1 MNPFGCGV
9 LKEIL
14 PCSFF
19 NAYCFNVTPA
29 FLLSLVVS
37 LREHKANKK
46 STMQGNLA
54 ADFELSLRNQSRIR
68 GSAYNLFRLVQS
80 GALEGIPVM
89 QGSLLI
95 NGLSKVLKS
104 KNLVFDIV

>member
-1 MNPFGCGV
+1 MWCFEKAGFYHV
-9 LKEIL
+9 LLFSMHIA
-14 PCSFF
+14 S
-19 NAYCFNVTPA
+19 TSPA

-37 LREHKANKK
+37 PREHEANKK

-68 GSAYNLFRLVQS
+68 GSIYNLFRVVQS
-80 GALEGIPVM
+80 GVLEGIPVM
-89 QGSLLI
+89 PGSLVI

-104 KNLVFDIV
+104 KNLVFEIV